1 LLRLLFFAYVWADVS
16 RIVLTKQDMEL
27 IGIYTVD
34 NNPDVHL
41 VEVMSDDPPDKVD
54 VGQITQEINGQP
66 QGNWQTPW
74 DEKYLDD
81 KGETIIGDYFDIPKG
96 GDKTRLVF
104 FFHDIDF
111 SKPLLTQEGQLALTK
126 PTLLPD
132 RLKDKL
138 IYESPD

>member
-1 LLRLLFFAYVWADVS
+1 
-16 RIVLTKQDMEL
+16 MEL

-41 VEVMSDDPPDKVD
+41 IEITFDNSPDKVD
-54 VGQITQEINGQP
+54 VGQITQEIQGQP
-66 QGNWQTPW
+66 KGNWQSPW
-74 DEKYLDD
+74 DEKYMDD
-81 KGETIIGDYFDIPKG
+81 KGEKIIGDYFDIPK
-96 GDKTRLVF
+96 DENKTRLVF

-111 SKPLLTQEGQLALTK
+111 SKPLLTQEGQLTLTQ

-138 IYESPD
+138 TYESPD

>member
-1 LLRLLFFAYVWADVS
+1 
-16 RIVLTKQDMEL
+16 MEL

-41 VEVMSDDPPDKVD
+41 VEVMFDDPPDKVD
-54 VGQITQEINGQP
+54 VGQITQEIKGQP
-66 QGNWQTPW
+66 QSNWQSPW

-81 KGETIIGDYFDIPKG
+81 KGETIIGDYFDIPKD

-104 FFHDIDF
+104 FFHDLDF
-111 SKPLLTQEGQLALTK
+111 SRPLLTQQRELALTK